1 MDAAGL
7 IGPDQVH
14 VHCNTLTEADL
25 IIVGGP
31 GTSQHP
37 IIDAAG
43 TLIFQA
49 TTSDVRTVLVA
60 GRVVKRDGVMTA
72 VDLPGL
78 LPRAKTSAENVLARV
93 RAAVP
98 VLPPVPPGGVAVIRD
113 MASANLFA

>member
-1 MDAAGL
+1 MGAVDALESG
-7 IGPDQVH
+7 GTTTPGKQ
-14 VHCNTLTEADL
+14 ADL

-37 IIDAAG
+37 VIDAAG
-43 TLIFQA
+43 TLIFHT

-60 GRVVKRDGVMTA
+60 GRAVKRDGVMTA

-78 LPRAKTSAENVLARV
+78 LSQAETSAEDVLTHV

-98 VLPPVPPGGVAVIRD
+98 VLPSVPPGGFAVIRD
-113 MASANLFA
+113 MASANLFV